1 MVIFKID
8 VYLQRI
14 KRSFFDLYSILIN
27 NKLPPFPTQNSLQ
40 KTNNIFLKKTIH
52 LTLYIL
58 HKGIQKPP

>member
-40 KTNNIFLKKTIH
+40 KTNNIFLKKNYPFNTI
-52 LTLYIL
+52 YS
-58 HKGIQKPP
+58 P

>member
-40 KTNNIFLKKTIH
+40 KTNNIFLKKIIR

-58 HKGIQKPP
+58 HKNIQKPP

>member
-27 NKLPPFPTQNSLQ
+27 NKLPSFPTQNSLQ
-40 KTNNIFLKKTIH
+40 KTNNIFLKKKSSI
-52 LTLYIL
+52 
-58 HKGIQKPP
+58 

>member
-27 NKLPPFPTQNSLQ
+27 NKLPPSPTQNSLQ
-40 KTNNIFLKKTIH
+40 KTNNIFLKKIIR

>member
-27 NKLPPFPTQNSLQ
+27 NTLTSFPNQ
-40 KTNNIFLKKTIH
+40 KFFTKNK
-52 LTLYIL
+52 
-58 HKGIQKPP
+58 

>member
-40 KTNNIFLKKTIH
+40 KTNNIFLEKNYPFNTI
-52 LTLYIL
+52 YS
-58 HKGIQKPP
+58 P

>member
-40 KTNNIFLKKTIH
+40 KTNNIFLKKNHPFNTI
-52 LTLYIL
+52 YS
-58 HKGIQKPP
+58 P

>member
-27 NKLPPFPTQNSLQ
+27 NKLTPFPTQKFFTKN
-40 KTNNIFLKKTIH
+40 K
-52 LTLYIL
+52 
-58 HKGIQKPP
+58 

>member
-40 KTNNIFLKKTIH
+40 KTNNIFLKKN
-52 LTLYIL
+52 
-58 HKGIQKPP
+58 

>member
-27 NKLPPFPTQNSLQ
+27 NKLPPFPTKILY
-40 KTNNIFLKKTIH
+40 KKHIIFS
-52 LTLYIL
+52 
-58 HKGIQKPP
+58 

>member
-27 NKLPPFPTQNSLQ
+27 NKLPSFHH
-40 KTNNIFLKKTIH
+40 KKFFT
-52 LTLYIL
+52 
-58 HKGIQKPP
+58 KNK

>member
-27 NKLPPFPTQNSLQ
+27 NKLPSFPTQKFFTKN
-40 KTNNIFLKKTIH
+40 K
-52 LTLYIL
+52 
-58 HKGIQKPP
+58 

>member
-27 NKLPPFPTQNSLQ
+27 NKLPSFPILYKKQI
-40 KTNNIFLKKTIH
+40 IFS
-52 LTLYIL
+52 
-58 HKGIQKPP
+58 